1 MGRYFTWGITFI
13 YIDKVSPF
21 VLNKCSKEWSI
32 PLNLL
37 FNSSMPENYRPVSLT
52 SVPCKIME
60 KLVKKAI
67 VNHLEANDLI
77 SKHQHGFVNK
87 KSCVTNLLECLDY
100 STKTMSEK
108 NFIDIILLDF
118 AKAFDKVPHRRLLKK
133 IENYG
138 INGRLLLWI
147 KAFLGSRRQRVI
159 LGETTSNWTQVLSGV
174 PQGSV
179 LGPVL
184 FILYINDLPETMTNK
199 NSIYADD
206 TKILGK
212 IRSDHV
218 QEDSSSLQNDIDT
231 TVKWTDKW
239 LMRLNPEKCKVIH
252 IGKKNSINA
261 YFMSNYATG
270 EPSLLKYLYRK
281 ETWVSNSPTTLS
293 STNKPTSA

>member
-1 MGRYFTWGITFI
+1 
-13 YIDKVSPF
+13 
-21 VLNKCSKEWSI
+21 
-32 PLNLL
+32 
-37 FNSSMPENYRPVSLT
+37 
-52 SVPCKIME
+52 
-60 KLVKKAI
+60 
-67 VNHLEANDLI
+67 
-77 SKHQHGFVNK
+77 
-87 KSCVTNLLECLDY
+87 
-100 STKTMSEK
+100 MSEK
-108 NFIDIILLDF
+108 NFMDIIILDF

-231 TVKWTDKW
+231 TVKWTDKM
-239 LMRLNPEKCKVIH
+239 LMRLNPEKCKVIQE
-252 IGKKNSINA
+252 K
-261 YFMSNYATG
+261 SNKRILH
-270 EPSLLKYLYRK
+270 E
-281 ETWVSNSPTTLS
+281 
-293 STNKPTSA
+293 